1 MVATKQQPSKNQ
13 VKERLAT
20 VELALAQLT
29 DKFNSTT
36 YRQNELI
43 SSCIENARNELQSAL
58 DSLFDGKTRE
68 SFDRAGTAWLYADFG
83 RQILEAEAVEHILGE
98 SDYLELSEISLPW
111 EDTAADLLY
120 QLEQKI
126 LLLRAD
132 IKKLA
137 TDESKQ

>member
-1 MVATKQQPSKNQ
+1 MATKQQPTKNQ
-13 VKERLAT
+13 AKERLAT

-29 DKFNSTT
+29 DKFNTTT

-43 SSCIENARNELQSAL
+43 ANCIANARNELQEAL
-58 DSLFDGKTRE
+58 DCLFNDQIQE

-98 SDYLELSEISLPW
+98 SDYLELSEISIPW
-111 EDTAADLLY
+111 EDTAADLLC
-120 QLEQKI
+120 QLEEKI
-126 LLLRAD
+126 HLLRAD
-132 IKKLA
+132 IQKLV

>member
-1 MVATKQQPSKNQ
+1 MATKQQPSKNQ

-29 DKFNSTT
+29 DKFNTTT
-36 YRQNELI
+36 YRQNDLI
-43 SSCIENARNELQSAL
+43 ASCIASARNELQTAL
-58 DSLFDGKTRE
+58 VSLFNGKTQE

-111 EDTAADLLY
+111 EDAAADLLF

-126 LLLRAD
+126 LFLRAD